1 MSERRNQRETT
12 ENGQNYTPENQQ
24 GAPNGQ
30 NYGPYGQPN
39 QGNPYG
45 GQNGY
50 QQGPYSQNRQ
60 NYGPNQNRQGR
71 SQGGPGYNQ
80 NRGQAGPGY
89 GQQRQQGAY
98 RGQGGSSPYYQN
110 RQGAPYPGQRPP
122 KKKKKGHRNL
132 FFVLEVLVLVILALY
147 RTLAQARAVRRRR
160 AQALRHALEHWV
172 YGPHRTRGPAPP
184 PYSRE

>member
-71 SQGGPGYNQ
+71 PQGGPGYNQ

-98 RGQGGSSPYYQN
+98 RGQGGPSPYYQN

-122 KKKKKGHRNL
+122 KKKKKGHRKL
-132 FFVLEVLVLVILALY
+132 FFHVQWLKMDLLRIYQIILI
-147 RTLAQARAVRRRR
+147 
-160 AQALRHALEHWV
+160 
-172 YGPHRTRGPAPP
+172 
-184 PYSRE
+184 